1 SSLMSVEPS
10 AVCCTCTLFPGSS
23 VYLGSRCWSK
33 RRAVS
38 LLTVTA
44 LADVTFELSSLFEDT
59 PPRSLLTTIVVLI
72 DRRRGHLRL
81 HSLLHEIDP
90 SRGRLTER
98 IALCLCTSFLG
109 LFHLR
114 PTITIFVSDKA
125 HHRSHILF
133 LRKSHQSHR
142 FNPFALTYRIYLSQS
157 PG

>member
-10 AVCCTCTLFPGSS
+10 AVCCTCTLFPGAS
-23 VYLGSRCWSK
+23 VYLASRCWSK

-90 SRGRLTER
+90 SRGRLTES
-98 IALCLCTSFLG
+98 IVLFLLLIFLG
-109 LFHLR
+109 LFNIR
-114 PTITIFVSDKA
+114 STINY
-125 HHRSHILF
+125 LF
-133 LRKSHQSHR
+133 Y
-142 FNPFALTYRIYLSQS
+142 LTVHPRIQ
-157 PG
+157 